1 MEKEVVH
8 KSNYSIVFAENKV
21 LKLILMHNLKTNF
34 DKIYLIVKSS
44 LSDKLNSEDNLQFYP
59 RLPKMNDCSIIALSV
74 CSESLGIDSENYLWS
89 KLKKDYSNEF
99 PNLIDRS
106 NFNKRRRR
114 LQLYIHEVTKQLSVA
129 LNEAEDV
136 FLVDSIPVPVC
147 KIVREKRCKFGRESF
162 EDAPDKGYSAV
173 TKSYYFGYKLHLV
186 TSIKGV
192 FHSMDL
198 TKASIHDVSYL
209 KEIESSGMSNA
220 TLIGDKGYLSKQV
233 QIDLFNQCNIRLET
247 PKRNNQKDQQT
258 WHPVFRKSRKRIE
271 TLFSQLCDQMMLKR
285 NYAKSLEGLNAR
297 LISKIAAVTVL
308 QYINQQQSKPI
319 NHLKHAL
326 AA

>member
-1 MEKEVVH
+1 
-8 KSNYSIVFAENKV
+8 
-21 LKLILMHNLKTNF
+21 
-34 DKIYLIVKSS
+34 
-44 LSDKLNSEDNLQFYP
+44 
-59 RLPKMNDCSIIALSV
+59 MNDCSIIALSV
-74 CSESLGIDSENYLWS
+74 CCESLGIDSENYLWS
-89 KLKKDYSNEF
+89 KLKKDYSDGF

-114 LQLYIHEVTKQLSVA
+114 LRLYIHKVTQQLSMI
-129 LNEAEDV
+129 LNEAENV

-147 KIVREKRCKFGRESF
+147 KIVREKRCKFTGESF

-173 TKSYYFGYKLHLV
+173 TKSYYYGYKLHLV

-198 TKASIHDVSYL
+198 TKASVHDVSYL
-209 KEIESSGMSNA
+209 KEMEDSGMNKA

-233 QIDLFNQCNIRLET
+233 QIDLFNHCNIRLET
-247 PKRNNQKDQQT
+247 PTRNNQKDAHR
-258 WHPVFRKSRKRIE
+258 WHPIFRKSRKRIE

-285 NYAKSLEGLNAR
+285 NYAKSLRGLNTR

-308 QYINQQQSKPI
+308 QYINYLQSKPI

>member
-1 MEKEVVH
+1 
-8 KSNYSIVFAENKV
+8 
-21 LKLILMHNLKTNF
+21 
-34 DKIYLIVKSS
+34 
-44 LSDKLNSEDNLQFYP
+44 
-59 RLPKMNDCSIIALSV
+59 MNDCSIITLSI
-74 CSESLGIDSENYLWS
+74 CAESLGIDSENYLWS

-99 PNLIDRS
+99 HHLIDRS
-106 NFNKRRRR
+106 NFNRRRRR
-114 LQLYIHEVTKQLSVA
+114 LQLYIHEVTKQLSGV

-147 KIVREKRCKFGRESF
+147 KIAREKRCKLGSECF
-162 EDAPDKGYSAV
+162 ENAPDKGYSAV
-173 TKSYYFGYKLHLV
+173 TKSYYYGYKLHLV
-186 TSIKGV
+186 TSIKGI

-198 TKASIHDVSYL
+198 TKASVHDVNYL
-209 KEIESSGMSNA
+209 KEIQSSGMNNA

-233 QIDLFNQCNIRLET
+233 QIDLFSQCNIKLET
-247 PKRNNQKDQQT
+247 PKRNNQKDKQN

-285 NYAKSLEGLNAR
+285 NYAKSLNGLKTR
-297 LISKIAAVTVL
+297 LISKIAAVTLL
-308 QYINQQQSKPI
+308 QYINHQQSKPI